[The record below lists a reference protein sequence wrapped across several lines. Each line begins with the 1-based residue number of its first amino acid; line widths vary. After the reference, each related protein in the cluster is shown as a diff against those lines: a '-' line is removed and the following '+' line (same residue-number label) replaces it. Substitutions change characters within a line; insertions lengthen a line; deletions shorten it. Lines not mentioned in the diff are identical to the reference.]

1 MFILIATLAALVF
14 GGILLRF
21 LARSLIDYG
30 NTTAADCIGKIGAD
44 VLGNARDLVRQNQ
57 GEISK
62 IISSFSGG
70 SEFAEI
76 LRGDPMRRLLEK
88 ALPGYVM
95 DLLYDDVS
103 TATAKVGGAYVLTDD
118 HDHPFQVTN
127 MITAISH
134 EVTGGKER
142 EYDKAAAIYEWIER
156 HIIYGRDKLERTIQ
170 YRTAPEVLET
180 QEGVCGEMAIL
191 YVVMARCASLESNF
205 VVVDVDCDGRK
216 VNHACASV
224 RTDGTVRLVDPAYH
238 RFDVK
243 HIRYR
248 IMPDSEA
255 VSMLETIRRNLRK
268 AGE

>member
-1 MFILIATLAALVF
+1 MFTLIITLAALVL

-30 NTTAADCIGKIGAD
+30 NTTAADCIGKVGAD

-57 GEISK
+57 GKISRVVD
-62 IISSFSGG
+62 SFPGG
-70 SEFAEI
+70 KEFAEI
-76 LRGDPMRRLLEK
+76 FRGDPMRKLLQE
-88 ALPGYVM
+88 ALPEYVM
-95 DLLYDDVS
+95 DLLYPNVS
-103 TATAKVGGAYVLTDD
+103 PVKGNGAYVLTDD
-118 HDHPFQVTN
+118 RDHPFQVTN
-127 MITAISH
+127 MIAAISR
-134 EVTGGKER
+134 EVTKGQER
-142 EYDKAAAIYEWIER
+142 DYDKAVSIYNWIKR
-156 HIIYGRDKLERTIQ
+156 NIAYGHDKLNPRIQ

-205 VVVDVDCDGRK
+205 VIVDVDCDGK
-216 VNHACASV
+216 EVNHACASV
-224 RTDGTVRLVDPAYH
+224 RAEGIIRLVDPAYH

-255 VSMLETIRRNLRK
+255 VSMLETIRRNPRK
-268 AGE
+268 AGD